1 MHVRHG
7 CRVALAG
14 LLAGVLLAGC
24 DGGGSDPSSSST
36 AASTSGSTTST
47 SSTSSSSSPSSSPSG
62 SAYVP
67 LKPEFPAAAKKQTL
81 QSAEAFVIYFYELV
95 NYAYAKPEAGLLGPL
110 GTAGCEVCKGYE
122 KIAADLVAKNQH
134 YDGPMVQTERV
145 TFSTEDLSAP
155 WIIYNGRQPGS
166 RIVNER
172 GDSVYVSKAVKL
184 HIRLVLAWTG
194 QGWRIQELSNT

>member
-7 CRVALAG
+7 YRVALAG
-14 LLAGVLLAGC
+14 LLAGALLAGC
-24 DGGGSDPSSSST
+24 DGGGRDPSSSST
-36 AASTSGSTTST
+36 SAATSGSTTST
-47 SSTSSSSSPSSSPSG
+47 SSTSSSSGASSSSSG

-67 LKPEFPAAAKKQTL
+67 VKPVLPAAAKKQTL

-134 YDGPMVQTERV
+134 YDGPIVEIKRA
-145 TFSTEDLSAP
+145 TFSTEDLNEP
-155 WIIYNGRQPGS
+155 WVIFNGQQHGARIIDA
-166 RIVNER
+166 R
-172 GDSVYVSKAVKL
+172 GDTVSVSKVAAIHV
-184 HIRLVLAWTG
+184 RVVLAWTG
-194 QGWRIQELSNT
+194 EGWRIQELVNT